1 MPQNERSLKR
11 HERSC
16 VLRHEARRV
25 VSNRATRRNRS
36 TVGESTCRSD
46 QAFATIHNER
56 NWLLAFL
63 RLRVQLDPHGIGINI
78 IKKNLNVK

>member
-16 VLRHEARRV
+16 VPRNEARCV

-36 TVGESTCRSD
+36 TISEGACRSGKVLV
-46 QAFATIHNER
+46 TIHSLR
-56 NWLLAFL
+56 DWILASL
-63 RLRVQLDPHGIGINI
+63 RLRVELDAHCIWVDIV
-78 IKKNLNVK
+78 KKNLHVK